1 MFLGRNMIV
10 VCLGHDRA
18 EADYRK
24 PIFANFSER
33 NEEQMTNIWK
43 RSLSLFLALVMVF
56 GMLPVNALAAEIVPE
71 TTEITSETE
80 TVMPVAETP
89 VETTEAPP
97 ATTEAPTEGTTA
109 PSEEAEETTAP
120 SGETEGT
127 TAPSEEPEETTAPA
141 EETTASTEET
151 TAPSE
156 EPEETTAPAE
166 ETTEPVEETEE
177 ASEPSEETVPEETEA
192 VATKVR
198 YTSVPNMELPSDE
211 DLFEGYAENVF
222 YGNGPAVLGTAAG
235 ETLSGDVKL
244 AYDAL
249 VPVIHAIASGERASA
264 IITVGYDLGYVTFED
279 GTSGTYDA
287 EVDVA
292 FAGTTFDQEDLDA
305 LTAALLA
312 DLPYELYWFDKV
324 TGLAEVAVVSN
335 SRMNVTFAF
344 TVAANYRG
352 ADTYTANTAKTGAAK
367 STVEAANAVVK
378 QVAADENVKTDYD
391 ILAAYKDWICEATD
405 YNDAAA
411 KNNSFVTDDDPWQ
424 MIYVFDGNASTTV
437 VCEGYSKAFQY
448 LCDLTE
454 FEDRDA
460 ECYSVT
466 GNFKSGTVD
475 GPHMWNIVKLDGA
488 YYMVDVTNS
497 DTNTV
502 GDDGSL
508 FMVGTAPNAS
518 GSYTFG
524 ISTYTYDETTE
535 ALWAD
540 TAVLTMATSSYKPA
554 NADTGTE
561 TTTGMT
567 QAKLEEGL
575 AAAKAAGTYYTLS
588 ESFTL
593 EENMT
598 IDQTT
603 DDGYV
608 YPVIIAS
615 GVTLTVPS
623 GVKLT
628 LRGGMQISGTL
639 VIEDGATLAVGDS
652 SMWGNISMDGGK
664 LVIGSTAKLTFGQYG
679 VIYADPTVQNGITG
693 TVPAG
698 YLYGQYIANT
708 EEELL
713 EALADTEYSGN
724 TISGHDIY
732 VHDDITLTKNL
743 TIGVNDYIMA
753 QNGCTLTVNSGVT
766 VTNKGGISVYQA
778 TLNNNGT
785 IANSGYIGGEGWY
798 TGTGRIT
805 GTAHQ
810 IREIVRTSMTQ
821 AEFEAALESSG
832 GWYTL
837 NSDVVIT
844 EDYATPEDYGFWI
857 DSLGSLTIA
866 EGATFTANGQ
876 LSTGVAPI
884 TINGTLVSNV
894 HMSVDGSGNK
904 GGITVSETGTLV
916 NNSQLLVAS
925 GSLTINGTYSADSTG
940 WISWDCTNAVIVG
953 EEKIGKENIE
963 IQIIADTEEELIAG
977 MVVQEGYRGNIVYT
991 NANITLNSS
1000 LEIPEG
1006 IRFTVGYSWRE
1017 DGTQYQYG
1025 LTLAEGVTLTNNGNL
1040 YVNDHMYLTVGE
1052 GAALVNNGFVWV
1064 EGKLESYG
1072 TIQGN
1077 DPEGDGTILIHAPAM
1092 SQADFAAAVAE
1103 AAAAGE
1109 VYSLT
1114 NSVTL
1119 TSDMTID
1126 SEVHVEQGASL
1137 TVADGAKLM
1146 LGEHGHL
1153 IASGGTIT
1161 VKSGAALDIEYLVQ
1175 VWGGGTLT
1183 IESGADI
1190 TGVQADEIWIN
1201 LTEPGRNTVTGI
1213 ADSML
1218 GAIYNPQDAAGIE
1231 AAYANTD
1238 TYAHI
1243 GVYPVV
1249 DITLDRNI
1257 TIPEGDDLN
1266 LSEDSGRTLT
1276 VPAGFTLTNNGWINI
1291 STYNRLE
1298 ILKGATIV
1306 NNGSMYV
1313 DQYAQF
1319 VVRGTYSGD
1328 GFVDGEITYGGMS
1341 HADLI
1346 DVIQDCYDNNH
1357 GWVHESETILEPD
1370 VNDGFLEISMGEGP
1384 AFYLAEGGVIRVPAG
1399 CTLKVYNPLI
1409 LIGGQVIVEAGGTL
1423 DAGDGHMEIREG
1435 TLYAEEGANV
1445 VDNGHIQGKITWEG
1459 ETGTYLSGRW
1469 LENWGEGWFENT
1481 DSVPDENAGLGVSAM
1496 SNNWVIFYLKTWDSE
1511 NLRWN
1516 TTPVVPTE
1524 ASEYLTFTKLV
1535 NTDETIKSGEANAEY
1550 FLKIEARGVLNHTDL
1565 SIFVDGNPYPYS
1577 IWQRDLVFA
1586 TASYA
1591 SLDTVIVGN
1600 DVVLDTTADAENV
1613 YYLILNN
1620 DGRVVQDI
1628 TFTINTW
1635 GEDYDALVSDG
1646 EFLTQEV
1653 VEEGKVWKFTVDPEY
1668 TDYIQYDWKNFE
1680 ISYVAQIADPDGDNA
1695 YHTGD
1700 ALWVHAPDLLEP
1712 EAVFYINGN
1721 DYLIYDTGAVFRNYP
1736 TEEVDEWGNQIWARE
1751 RTELPAGVSYEL
1763 STNTMTLENAALELL
1778 SVGYDGSWTDD
1789 EGNLIEEYRM
1799 PSADFTLNL
1808 VGSNTITCDNDAALA
1823 IWGGANVTITG
1834 DGSLHMKAVN
1844 SPDNV
1849 NDQGNC
1855 YAYQTV
1861 HLRDGGSLTVTGNAD
1876 VTAEIA
1882 GSGFHGDIPAQMTA
1896 ICGDNKETLTVSGNA
1911 ELTIVMP
1918 DMRTIDESQ
1927 ENYPGARGLTNV
1939 SIMVNDNAT
1948 LNADSIYLWDGVD
1961 FTQNGGTVNLNP
1973 LGEVFWNEYLN
1984 GYMLSHLG
1992 VYMEEADSV
2001 FTMNGGTMNIN
2012 VDDVEEGYVLN
2023 IFQAINVSHG
2033 EVVINGGELNINGA
2047 QNGTAIALQCA
2058 MDENGPIAGLPT
2070 GNMTMTGGTINIEG
2084 TEGWMYEGIYAS
2096 PLSKVSL
2103 TGGTINADYS
2113 DNSLEGNVTWDGTEF
2128 NGTVAAI
2135 RTHGP
2140 GEFTMN
2146 SGEINLTGAEYEFDG
2161 ETIQGNAAFEA
2172 NGSGKILGGKINITN
2187 GVFRNNMSMGIEG
2200 GEITINNDWADL
2212 PGIEN
2217 NLYLPIMG
2225 GTVDVTANGLA
2236 IQNNGTFHQMG
2247 GYVKV
2252 TNTDSDNDNSDVP
2265 SIHSTGSL
2273 LINDGTMDV
2282 TGGYYGIIQNYNF
2295 DLAADEE
2302 AGNESVLFVG
2312 AMEDGQVPTLN
2323 IRNTKMGV
2331 YASAPVDFQWNAN
2344 VNIEAEGT
2352 PTNNGRDWPTAIFVD
2367 AVTDEG
2373 STVNVAS
2380 LNIDGGANVNLTS
2393 RDTAGVDAM
2402 SKGIVAWYSP
2412 VTIQGFTDD
2421 SGEYWAPNVTIDA
2434 EMAVYSA
2441 SDSAEN
2447 DNFSDNVMFKSVNSG
2462 LYVPMTA
2469 QAFGDGYIH
2478 SLLEN
2483 GEYVGSVEIGEK
2495 AYTDLDAFIAGMQAA
2510 KDAGVTYELKQS
2522 LIVDR
2527 DVEIIGIVNI
2537 GNGVE
2542 LTVKDGAVLTI
2553 PEATQLTVCQGAVL
2567 TVEAGGQVIHQG
2579 AFLSEDGI
2587 VRINDDSDHA
2597 GYVRDSQLYFGQFG
2611 HVNNVDSV
2619 IGIPKED
2626 ISLEVHCETEDQIH
2640 YLLGICED
2648 YFEVRIFLTEDV
2660 TLHTMTIPEKVS
2672 LFIKDGIT
2680 VTVEEFLTVNGYVGV
2695 HSAKLV
2701 VNGTLI
2707 NNNSVNPGYGS
2718 IIVNGK
2724 FVNRQPLFLNRGAEM
2739 IINGTMDNYAPVH
2752 VGFEHNEDGV
2762 TVGTLTIAGSGVM
2775 NNHDYLNICA
2785 DEYVAEENRYSGG
2798 VVNVE
2803 GTLNNLNEEGFG
2815 FIEHHGELIIDGSL
2829 YNKNVMVLYG
2839 STTVNGTLTNYYD
2852 CSIDVYGDVTINGT
2866 LDNSGSFWM
2875 YDSAN
2880 VTATSGSVFG
2890 NYASVRNGGTG
2901 ALSILGEIWGS
2912 GEVLQDYFE
2921 NGTVAT
2927 VNGLDHSRITLCYE
2941 GADEGTV
2948 LNATDYAANNGYMN
2962 YVIRVTGDLTIS
2974 EGTLLRVEENG
2985 YLVVMNNGDAFQGSL
3000 TVYGDIVNLGYM
3012 NIFAADVTIQRGG
3025 SIYNKNHL
3033 IVRDTNYGV
3042 QRTPTVTVNGVL
3054 ENESTG
3060 IMDLSVAK
3068 VVMGET
3074 GKIQNNWV
3082 DGQLGELYG
3091 VEIADQTL
3099 WTNIHDTTS
3108 VSGQIQLMTAIKK
3121 VESDGYRHGI
3131 VFVVTDT
3138 NIYSDMVVPEFVTV
3152 QVANG
3157 ATLTVDEGVVLQTD
3171 SYLTIGVREQEGHL
3185 VVNGTLGAMA
3195 GMVNVNNGTMVVNGE
3210 FHEGETTVVNIAE
3223 GATLTINGNFGV
3235 DAGTLNVYGDCYNN
3249 GTMSV
3254 TWTEEKVGTV
3264 NGYYNYQLF
3273 MPINDYFPGHDEND
3287 MLDMIV
3293 YAEELGIE
3301 KTQVHFFR
3309 DYKFSSNFV
3318 VPENM
3323 TFTIGAYPAM
3333 AATVTVPAGKTLM
3346 VNGDLEV
3353 AKDSKLVI
3361 EEGAELIFN
3370 GEYMN
3375 VYGTLENNGTLTL
3388 DRGSVEFDPET
3399 YVHGE
3404 NAVVYTEKYDDGEY
3418 LNVNGIRE
3426 YETLV
3431 FRGDNESQLL
3441 AMFDEVSNEGYS
3453 LGEAYITGD
3462 MTMNSKHWYVEPS
3475 SWEEG
3480 DTFDVDVY
3488 VDGCTLT
3495 IPADKQSNINT
3506 SLYVQNGGQ
3515 VNIDGYL
3522 GLHTD
3527 MLIMDG
3533 GTVTV
3538 EGAISTGTVYVYTG
3552 GKLIV
3557 NGLWYGYNPIN
3568 MGGSIVGEI
3577 FQQMTQAQVEQLLKD
3592 TGYVVLRS
3600 PMTLTSDMVIEEGQT
3615 LHVTNEGYVLTV
3627 PAGKTLTVNGV
3638 LLLTQGAKLDIK
3650 GTLIVNGEVRVVG
3663 SDMVNTGAVENYGTV
3678 NILDGATLLNKG
3690 SWIGNQPVINGG
3702 TMAMSQEILEAQLKA
3717 AGTTKPVTLD
3727 TKVTLEK
3734 NMTITGQLYL
3744 ADGGEL
3750 IVPEGITLTNKGG
3763 ITVDFGGKLD
3773 VDGKLLNYGSIIA
3786 NDYFAEEACV
3796 SVAAY
3801 THYTNASVAITCTDM
3816 GCAKVEGIDT
3826 KYQTILGDGSN
3837 AEIANNV
3844 FTMLVDRGYQDAMV
3858 FLYGQWDNETGEM
3871 LPGTVDGNIYVP
3883 VNGALIIN
3891 NDQYVTLNGNITV
3904 DGLLGVSNAAT
3915 LEVAAGSKISLSSTG
3930 AIEIQ
3935 GTGRIIGEG
3944 MIDAQLNQIN
3954 LPNQVEC
3961 QIGYYATASNMTELL
3976 NAITAGLPEIHVIAD
3991 FALTKGMTVP
4001 SDVTIV
4007 IEQGVTLTVNTT
4019 GAIVNNGE
4027 IIVDGKL
4034 VWVKGTLS
4042 GNRIALGENGE
4053 IENLPESDYY
4063 VPGTALQSFELVFDT
4078 DMDYEKYDI
4087 GYVPVQSIVN
4097 LYVKDIM
4104 PVSADFHYVAE
4115 ITNGADAALVWNEET
4130 ESYHLSSTSP
4140 YGAAAVVTATAVDK
4154 NGEPITDESGNFIT
4168 DSITVQFAQTVTWV
4182 TPGGSLHSG
4191 GKLEKDVIGYVIF
4204 DSPDEYDLSDAEIV
4218 WYLNP
4223 GDEKYATL
4231 TGNGTTAILTA
4242 KDVTEMQV
4250 VTIHAKTADGVFVPW
4265 IEDAG
4270 EITIYPK
4277 ITKLT
4282 LSIDGTDVTGKTIK
4296 HNLNNGGL
4304 ELKRTISP
4312 AVSDW
4317 GEDLI
4322 TWTSSDES
4330 IATVDE
4336 YGYVSFTGVE
4346 KNVIITAKANDSS
4359 GKTASVT
4366 ITPVN
4371 MASYLYS
4378 YEKNLTDLTGGQSAT
4393 YYVCSDLTD
4402 NPANNT
4408 TYMNP
4413 NVIEWYL
4420 SDAGGNAITSHPYA
4434 SITAAGKLTTKAVE
4448 NTSTVYLM
4456 ARLKDDTNITLDHP
4470 VEVTIHP
4477 TITKIEI
4484 QDQSGAVLT
4493 TDIFDYETMGTVY
4506 NNFQL
4511 RTYPYDAVLKEIQ
4524 WKSSNVNIAGF
4535 LDENGVLQASTT
4547 QTISNVEATSS
4558 DIVDLVAAGNNVA
4571 GTVTIT
4577 ATAVTHNNTK
4587 KTATFKITYGVFT
4600 KDIELTDVDGITI
4613 YEDATTIVRSGGT
4626 YTFNAK
4632 TVANDPDNWTPT
4644 NTTVTWAVDN
4654 TTAASISNGK
4664 LTAKTVYNPENVTVT
4679 VASKDGACTV
4689 TRNVV
4694 VLPSNKTGEAL
4705 VLKLGDENVT
4715 KATKSFD
4722 AGMGFA
4728 LTAFSVDE
4736 TAVENGYLTEE
4747 IGITWKSGNT
4757 NVATV
4762 DENGNVSVVGNGT
4775 AVITATASDGRTA
4788 QMTVKGTKVSQF
4800 VEITSATG
4808 SNVVASGK
4816 TLALKATVT
4825 YTSGTPDSA
4834 VIWSVDNTSAAKVS
4848 TSGVVTATA
4857 NLMETTYVTVT
4868 ATPKDGMAQPATF
4881 EVIIVPLATGVQIFS
4896 AWDDCYPVDGVMLP
4910 AGEVLNNTTLT
4921 WDMNAAGNETMVL
4934 DAAVMPDGAMQ
4945 GVTWTSSSAAIA
4957 SFADKTVGE
4966 LTFHKAGA
4974 VTITATANDGSGKKA
4989 TFKIVVVKQMTDLYF
5004 DESLTGFQDYVLG
5017 GKSLVMSKFV
5027 TYGPADVT
5035 NKKLAW
5041 EIVGGCDYATINAST
5056 GALSTKAVT
5065 VPYEITVRVSSTD
5078 GSLNEYGETLY
5089 AEMTVTIYP
5098 ATTKVNIY
5106 NEGLDITSKTVS
5118 AFVGDTLWL
5127 EAQSTPV
5134 ESMMYHD
5141 KAVWQWTSSA
5151 ADYVSIDETTGMA
5164 TILKGGKTVTITAKA
5179 LDGTNKTAT
5188 FKITTL
5194 QPVENITFQNNLV
5207 IASGKQLQMA
5217 KLVTFEQEIQPT
5229 NTKLAWE
5236 IIEGSEYATINA
5248 TTGVLTAGKVSLNKT
5263 VAVKATATDGSGVTG
5278 YCMVEIWPATT
5289 KLQIMDETNTD
5300 QTGKTIQVYLHA
5312 GEPEKTLAFTALAT
5326 PGTALQESNVTWSV
5340 PAATAGYV
5348 DVDPETG
5355 VVTAKQGGKTVTVTA
5370 KAKDGSGKTATVR
5383 IQVIQLMTD
5392 MTVNNQPVGN
5402 ELHFAKGKS
5411 TTLKVTAYPST
5422 TANKNVTWSSV
5433 GGDGKEH
5440 ITLSATGALKV
5451 LNTVT
5456 EKTSVTIR
5464 ATAKDSGGYSEEF
5477 TLWLYP
5483 TLTTGVSVTA
5493 ENAKV
5498 QVGGKLPLTAQS
5510 LPYAEA
5516 DENSSAAQAW
5526 IWSTSSAA
5534 IATVDGDGVVTGVK
5548 AGTAT
5553 ITCKAVDG
5561 SGRSA
5566 TFKVTVVNPE

>member
-10 VCLGHDRA
+10 VCLGRDRA

-156 EPEETTAPAE
+156 EQEETTAPAE

-264 IITVGYDLGYVTFED
+264 IITVGYDLGYVAFED

-708 EEELL
+708 EEKLL

-798 TGTGRIT
+798 TGTGKIT

-810 IREIVRTSMTQ
+810 IQEIVRTSMTQ

-940 WISWDCTNAVIVG
+940 WISWDCTNAAIVG

-1000 LEIPEG
+1000 LEIPGG

-1064 EGKLESYG
+1064 DGKLESYG

-1201 LTEPGRNTVTGI
+1201 LTEPGQNTVTGI

-1243 GVYPVV
+1243 GVYVV
-1249 DITLDRNI
+1249 ENITLDRDI
-1257 TIPEGDDLN
+1257 TIPAGDDLH
-1266 LSEDSGRTLT
+1266 LSEDSGRILT

-1298 ILKGATIV
+1298 VLKGATIV
-1306 NNGSMYV
+1306 NNGTINV

-1319 VVRGTYSGD
+1319 VVRGEIENNGNVY
-1328 GFVDGEITYGGMS
+1328 GEITYGGMT
-1341 HADLI
+1341 HEELME
-1346 DVIQDCYDNNH
+1346 VIAECEANGH
-1357 GWVHESETILEPD
+1357 GWVHESETTLDPN
-1370 VNDGFLEISMGEGP
+1370 VNDGVLSIAMGEGDP
-1384 AFYLAEGGVIRVPAG
+1384 SPEFYLDDGGIIRVPSG
-1399 CTLKVYNPLI
+1399 TRLEVYNPLV
-1409 LIGGQVIVEAGGTL
+1409 LIGGQIIVEEGGTLYVGGVLAIQEGTVYIEEGGTL
-1423 DAGDGHMEIREG
+1423 D
-1435 TLYAEEGANV
+1435 
-1445 VDNGHIQGKITWEG
+1445 VDENAMGVKGRITWEG
-1459 ETGTYLSGRW
+1459 ETDTYLSGRW

-1550 FLKIEARGVLNHTDL
+1550 FLKIEARGVLEHTDL
-1565 SIFVDGNPYPYS
+1565 NIFVDGVAYPYS

-1628 TFTINTW
+1628 TFKINTW
-1635 GEDYDALVSDG
+1635 DEDYNALVSDG

-1712 EAVFYINGN
+1712 EAVFYM
-1721 DYLIYDTGAVFRNYP
+1721 DSAEYLIYDTGAVFRSYP
-1736 TEEVDEWGNQIWARE
+1736 TEDYDEWGNQIWARE
-1751 RTELPAGVSYEL
+1751 RTKLPEGVSYDL
-1763 STNTMTLENAALELL
+1763 GTNTMTLENASLELL

-1834 DGSLHMKAVN
+1834 DGSLHMKAIN

-1849 NDQGNC
+1849 NDQGQR

-1861 HLRDGGSLTVTGNAD
+1861 NIRDGGSLTVTGNAD

-1896 ICGDNKETLTVSGNA
+1896 ICGDNNETLTVSGNA

-1918 DMRTIDESQ
+1918 DMRTVDESQ
-1927 ENYPGARGLTNV
+1927 EDYPGARGLTNI
-1939 SIMVNDNAT
+1939 SIVVNDNAT

-1973 LGEVFWNEYLN
+1973 LGEVFWNENLG
-1984 GYMLSHLG
+1984 GYMLSNLG
-1992 VYMEEADSV
+1992 VYIEEADSV

-2047 QNGTAIALQCA
+2047 QDGTAIALQCA
-2058 MDENGPIAGLPT
+2058 RDENGPIAGLPT
-2070 GNMTMTGGTINIEG
+2070 GNLTMTGGTINIKG
-2084 TEGWMYEGIYAS
+2084 TEGWMYEGIYVS
-2096 PLSKVSL
+2096 PLSQVEL
-2103 TGGTINADYS
+2103 NGGIINADYS
-2113 DNSLEGNVTWDGTEF
+2113 DSFLEGYVTWNGTEF

-2135 RTHGP
+2135 RTYGP
-2140 GEFTMN
+2140 GEFIME

-2172 NGSGKILGGKINITN
+2172 NGSGKILGGTINITN
-2187 GVFRNNMSMGIEG
+2187 GVFRNNMNIGIEG
-2200 GEITINNDWADL
+2200 GEITIHNDWAEL

-2217 NLYLPIMG
+2217 NLYLPIVG
-2225 GTVDVTANGLA
+2225 GTVDVTANGVA
-2236 IQNNGTFHQMG
+2236 IRNNGTFHQMG

-2252 TNTDSDNDNSDVP
+2252 TNTDNDNDNSDIP

-2302 AGNESVLFVG
+2302 EGNESVLFVG

-2323 IRNTKMGV
+2323 IRDSKMGI
-2331 YASAPVDFQWNAN
+2331 YASAPVDFQRNAN
-2344 VNIEAEGT
+2344 INIEAEGT
-2352 PTNNGRDWPTAIFVD
+2352 PANNGRDWPTALFID
-2367 AVTDEG
+2367 RVTAEG
-2373 STVNVAS
+2373 SSENVAS
-2380 LNIDGGANVNLTS
+2380 LTIGGGANVDLTS

-2537 GNGVE
+2537 GNGAE

-2553 PEATQLTVCQGAVL
+2553 PEAAQLSVCPGAVL
-2567 TVEAGGQVIHQG
+2567 TVEAGGQVLHQG

-2587 VRINDDSDHA
+2587 VRINDDGDHA

-2680 VTVEEFLTVNGYVGV
+2680 VTVEEFLTVNGYLGV

-2852 CSIDVYGDVTINGT
+2852 CSIDVYGNVTINGT

-3042 QRTPTVTVNGVL
+3042 QRTPTITVNGVL

-3108 VSGQIQLMTAIKK
+3108 VSGQTQLMTAIKK

-3131 VFVVTDT
+3131 VFIVTDT
-3138 NIYSDMVVPEFVTV
+3138 NIYSDMIVPEFVTV

-3171 SYLTIGVREQEGHL
+3171 SYLTIMDGSL
-3185 VVNGTLGAMA
+3185 VVDGILGAMA

-3388 DRGSVEFDPET
+3388 DRGSVEFASET

-3462 MTMNSKHWYVEPS
+3462 MTMNSGHWYVEPS
-3475 SWEEG
+3475 NWEEG

-3495 IPADKQSNINT
+3495 IPADKQRDINT

-3568 MGGSIVGEI
+3568 MGGSIVGAI
-3577 FQQMTQAQVEQLLKD
+3577 FQQMTQTQVEQLLKD

-3600 PMTLTSDMVIEEGQT
+3600 PMTLTGDMTIEEGQT

-3627 PAGKTLTVNGV
+3627 PAGKTLTVDGV

-3678 NILDGATLLNKG
+3678 NILDGATLLDKG

-3702 TMAMSQEILEAQLKA
+3702 TMAMSQEILEAKLKK
-3717 AGTTKPVTLD
+3717 AGTTNPVTLD

-3858 FLYGQWDNETGEM
+3858 FLYGQWDNETGET

-4007 IEQGVTLTVNTT
+4007 IETGVTMTVNTT

-4027 IIVDGKL
+4027 IKIAEGGKIVL
-4034 VWVKGTLS
+4034 TKGTVS
-4042 GNRIALGENGE
+4042 GERIE
-4053 IENLPESDYY
+4053 
-4063 VPGTALQSFELVFDT
+4063 
-4078 DMDYEKYDI
+4078 
-4087 GYVPVQSIVN
+4087 
-4097 LYVKDIM
+4097 
-4104 PVSADFHYVAE
+4104 
-4115 ITNGADAALVWNEET
+4115 
-4130 ESYHLSSTSP
+4130 
-4140 YGAAAVVTATAVDK
+4140 AAAVGCFEPADSYYYYIPGVEVESFTITADAVEAPVGTAVQVSVADHAP
-4154 NGEPITDESGNFIT
+4154 NYAENFTYTFAVVEGDADIDAESGI
-4168 DSITVQFAQTVTWV
+4168 
-4182 TPGGSLHSG
+4182 
-4191 GKLEKDVIGYVIF
+4191 
-4204 DSPDEYDLSDAEIV
+4204 
-4218 WYLNP
+4218 
-4223 GDEKYATL
+4223 L
-4231 TGNGTTAILTA
+4231 TGNSAGTVIVEATADNGVTAQTEVTFVEHKVVHYGFTAEAIELGADSDDIPLLYSGKKIAVTGDVLMLNGEEETTTTLMDNTINWVLGDGDDAFVTLTTRANTATVTA
-4242 KDVTEMQV
+4242 KTVTEHNF
-4250 VTIHAKTADGVFVPW
+4250 VTLYGYSAADPSLEPV
-4265 IEDAG
+4265 A
-4270 EITIYPK
+4270 ITLSIRPK
-4277 ITKLT
+4277 ITKVILER
-4282 LSIDGTDVTGKTIK
+4282 DGVDVTAQTIVHDLK
-4296 HNLNNGGL
+4296 DGYSLDLDVRSAPEGAYSENIRIG
-4304 ELKRTISP
+4304 ELP
-4312 AVSDW
+4312 AIVW
-4317 GEDLI
+4317 
-4322 TWTSSDES
+4322 SSS
-4330 IATVDE
+4330 NTAIATVDE
-4336 YGYVSFTGVE
+4336 TGVVTFAE
-4346 KNVIITAKANDSS
+4346 GTETATVKITATAKDGS
-4359 GKTASVT
+4359 GKTGVVT
-4366 ITPVN
+4366 ISAIESPEYIEVLHPISG
-4371 MASYLYS
+4371 AVI
-4378 YEKNLTDLTGGQSAT
+4378 EKNSEGIRTIDLIGGQTGTFKSQAVMFDGEIFGIAAAKWT
-4393 YYVCSDLTD
+4393 LVDNDGIDPYVTLT
-4402 NPANNT
+4402 
-4408 TYMNP
+4408 
-4413 NVIEWYL
+4413 EQ
-4420 SDAGGNAITSHPYA
+4420 
-4434 SITAAGKLTTKAVE
+4434 GKLTTKAVE
-4448 NTSTVYLM
+4448 APYSVQVNVEYSVNTKTYAETVTVNLYP
-4456 ARLKDDTNITLDHP
+4456 AVSNF
-4470 VEVTIHP
+4470 
-4477 TITKIEI
+4477 EI
-4484 QDQSGAVLT
+4484 QDQ
-4493 TDIFDYETMGTVY
+4493 DGTVLNGRTEKY
-4506 NNFQL
+4506 NYLDVENSIDL
-4511 RTYPYDAVLKEIQ
+4511 TKLSIVTYAAGSEGGVKSIE
-4524 WKSSNVNIAGF
+4524 WKSSNAAIIGF
-4535 LDENGVLQASTT
+4535 EQDAVTLATTQVYSAENGVDPFTNPEFVVL
-4547 QTISNVEATSS
+4547 
-4558 DIVDLVAAGNNVA
+4558 DKA

-4577 ATAVTHNNTK
+4577 VTVTMLNNTK
-4587 KTATFKITYGVFT
+4587 KNATFKVQTGEFVT
-4600 KDIELTDVDGITI
+4600 DIEVTNKTGEEIPAVLYGGEYVD
-4613 YEDATTIVRSGGT
+4613 
-4626 YTFNAK
+4626 F
-4632 TVANDPDNWTPT
+4632 VADPA
-4644 NTTVTWAVDN
+4644 TVTWSVDN
-4654 TTAASISNGK
+4654 TAAASITSAGR
-4664 LTAKTVYNPENVTVT
+4664 LTAKAITNPATVNVT
-4679 VASKDGACTV
+4679 VASKDGNYSELAATIEVRPKKVTV
-4689 TRNVV
+4689 NGE
-4694 VLPSNKTGEAL
+4694 LKEAL
-4705 VLKLGDENVT
+4705 VLATTDQNGNIVYVT
-4715 KATKSFD
+4715 KTTQLVELDTEDPKYINLYLDNEDVDQATLVWTS
-4722 AGMGFA
+4722 
-4728 LTAFSVDE
+4728 S
-4736 TAVENGYLTEE
+4736 
-4747 IGITWKSGNT
+4747 NT
-4757 NVATV
+4757 NIAEV
-4762 DENGNVSVVGNGT
+4762 DENGQVKVKAAGSAT
-4775 AVITATASDGRTA
+4775 ITVKAADGRSTTV
-4788 QMTVKGTKVSQF
+4788 TVKGSKISYRVDIADKNGIS
-4800 VEITSATG
+4800 SDLM
-4808 SNVVASGK
+4808 VASGK
-4816 TLALKATVT
+4816 TLNLVGTVT
-4825 YTSGTPDSA
+4825 YSNATTDKSVTWSLVGENDASEAKISA
-4834 VIWSVDNTSAAKVS
+4834 T
-4848 TSGVVTATA
+4848 GVLTATA
-4857 NLMETTYVTVT
+4857 NLTKSATVTVKAT
-4868 ATPKDGMAQPATF
+4868 AKDGFASNTID
-4881 EVIIVPLATGVQIFS
+4881 VKIVPLATGVQIKD
-4896 AWDDCYPVDGVMLP
+4896 AYENGNI
-4910 AGEVLNNTTLT
+4910 LNNVTLT
-4921 WDMNAAGNETMVL
+4921 WDMQSVNNKTLQLYADVLPNGEHAAN
-4934 DAAVMPDGAMQ
+4934 Q
-4945 GVTWTSSSAAIA
+4945 NVTWTSSSAAIA
-4957 SFADKTVGE
+4957 TIDKNNG
-4966 LTFHKAGA
+4966 LITFVKPGS
-4974 VTITATANDGSGKKA
+4974 VTITATAADGSGKKA
-4989 TFKIVVVKQMTDLYF
+4989 TFKITVVKLA
-5004 DESLTGFQDYVLG
+5004 EELNVAEPEGGIYVVG
-5017 GKSLVMSKFV
+5017 GKTVNLASYV
-5027 TYGPADVT
+5027 TLLPTDVT
-5035 NKKLAW
+5035 NKKLNW
-5041 EIVGGCDYATINAST
+5041 EIITGADFATITATT
-5056 GALSTKAVT
+5056 GALRANAVT
-5065 VPYEITVRVSSTD
+5065 QQQNIQVKVSTTD
-5078 GSLNEYGETLY
+5078 GTNLSKTLDV
-5089 AEMTVTIYP
+5089 AVYP
-5098 ATTKVNIY
+5098 ATTKVEIY
-5106 NEGLDITSKTVS
+5106 HNDVDVTGLTRN
-5118 AFVGDTLWL
+5118 AFVGDWMRL
-5127 EAQSTPV
+5127 EAKSVPRDTLN
-5134 ESMMYHD
+5134 S
-5141 KAVWQWTSSA
+5141 WTWTSTDTKEEFVKLYRYEDGSV
-5151 ADYVSIDETTGMA
+5151 DVE
-5164 TILKGGKTVTITAKA
+5164 ILKGGKTVTITAKA

-5278 YCMVEIWPATT
+5278 YCTVVIWPATT

-5312 GEPEKTLAFTALAT
+5312 GEPEKTLSFTALAT

-5456 EKTSVTIR
+5456 EKTSVTIC